1 MDGSGTFWY
10 NGDRERKGD
19 ALMKRLP
26 LILLTLT
33 TLATVVFC
41 LLWQGARRDHSDLV
55 TLARSG
61 AAETC
66 TRFSDYQ
73 VHWDDGDYW
82 GGVAAFRPSSRPA
95 PFCRSRG
102 AMTVPYAAPFTG
114 SCCYILTGPRPICR
128 SSSPSWSLWPKTP
141 QTHPPGCGCMSC
153 GIFCR
158 RMRDFRPY
166 HAGVHG

>member
-1 MDGSGTFWY
+1 MDSSGTFWY

-26 LILLTLT
+26 FVLLSLT
-33 TLATVVFC
+33 TLAAMVFC

-73 VHWDDGDYW
+73 SHGDDGDYW
-82 GGVAAFRPSSRPA
+82 GGVAAFRTFQQACALLPEQ
-95 PFCRSRG
+95 
-102 AMTVPYAAPFTG
+102 G
-114 SCCYILTGPRPICR
+114 SDAVCSAVYGQLLLNPDRAKAHLPEIIAVMEPLAQDPTDASARLR
-128 SSSPSWSLWPKTP
+128 LYEL
-141 QTHPPGCGCMSC
+141 
-153 GIFCR
+153 
-158 RMRDFRPY
+158 RDLLQED
-166 HAGVHG
+166 A

>member
-26 LILLTLT
+26 LILLSLT

-41 LLWQGARRDHSDLV
+41 LLWQGALRDHSDLV

-61 AAETC
+61 AAEAC

-73 VHWDDGDYW
+73 SHGDDGDYW
-82 GGVAAFRPSSRPA
+82 GGVAAFHTFRQACALLPEQ
-95 PFCRSRG
+95 
-102 AMTVPYAAPFTG
+102 G
-114 SCCYILTGPRPICR
+114 SDAVCSAVYGQLLLNPDRAKAHLPEIIAVMEPLAQDPTDASARLR
-128 SSSPSWSLWPKTP
+128 LYEL
-141 QTHPPGCGCMSC
+141 
-153 GIFCR
+153 
-158 RMRDFRPY
+158 RDLLQED
-166 HAGVHG
+166 A